1 MRFSDG
7 VEWSVHSCLVLAAL
21 PEGVGLPGAKLAE
34 FHSLPAA
41 YLAKHMQALARAGI
55 VESVPGRH
63 GGYRLARPASEIT
76 VAEVVTSI
84 EGHRSAFRCT
94 EIRKRGPGAGEPC
107 EYKKACLVSRVMG
120 GAEQA
125 WRAELGKWTLAELA
139 LEPSS
144 EAFKRL
150 NTWLSKVL
158 AQRDGDNSFV
168 NTGRRPDR

>member
-41 YLAKHMQALARAGI
+41 YLAKHMQALVRAGV
-55 VESVPGRH
+55 VESIPGRH

-76 VAEVVTSI
+76 VADVVTAI
-84 EGHRSAFRCT
+84 EGNRSAFRCT
-94 EIRKRGPGAGEPC
+94 EIRRQGPGAGQPC
-107 EYKKACLVSRVMG
+107 EYQTACLVSRVMG

-125 WRAELGKWTLAELA
+125 WRSELSKWTLADLA
-139 LEPSS
+139 FDPASAAYLRQD
-144 EAFKRL
+144 A
-150 NTWLSKVL
+150 WLSDVL
-158 AQRDGDNSFV
+158 EARG
-168 NTGRRPDR
+168 